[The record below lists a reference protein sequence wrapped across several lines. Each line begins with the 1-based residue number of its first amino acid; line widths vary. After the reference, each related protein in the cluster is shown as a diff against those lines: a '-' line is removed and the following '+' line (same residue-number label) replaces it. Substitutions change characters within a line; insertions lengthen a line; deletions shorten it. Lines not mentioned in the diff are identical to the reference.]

1 MPQDLFIYFPYVLIL
16 IVYCDLLSFNMKNSV
31 FDFVIFNFAQYNCV
45 MYMSEDLKLNNQLCF
60 PIYALSRQI
69 TALYRPYLEELGLT
83 YPQYLVLMVLWERG
97 SATVK
102 QLGELLWLDSGTL
115 TPLLKR
121 MEANKLLS
129 RVRSRE
135 DERIVDIII
144 TDKGKELEKRA
155 ELIPPAMKKQ
165 LKLTEEQLIQL
176 RNQLNKIL
184 LITCSEK

>member
-1 MPQDLFIYFPYVLIL
+1 
-16 IVYCDLLSFNMKNSV
+16 
-31 FDFVIFNFAQYNCV
+31 

-135 DERIVDIII
+135 DERIVDITI